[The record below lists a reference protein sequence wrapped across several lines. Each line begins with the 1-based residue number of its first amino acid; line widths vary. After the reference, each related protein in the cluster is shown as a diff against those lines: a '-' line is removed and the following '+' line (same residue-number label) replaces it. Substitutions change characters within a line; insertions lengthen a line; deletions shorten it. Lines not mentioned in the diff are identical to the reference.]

1 VHSEHLDSVLKHSSI
16 IVMCCFIDVM
26 FLIGKYEGIMIIA
39 IDIDADRQMVPL
51 AFAIMEKENIGSWGW
66 LLRLV

>member
-1 VHSEHLDSVLKHSSI
+1 VL
-16 IVMCCFIDVM
+16 FIDVI

-51 AFAIMEKENIGSWGW
+51 AFAIMEKENFGSWSW
-66 LLRLV
+66 FLRLV